1 MVLEKTVL
9 LLVSQAEIAPS
20 PERKGA
26 GYENDR
32 TQSDSLCKPNTEE
45 DFFLNFNRS
54 YIILYFQDNSI

>member
-32 TQSDSLCKPNTEE
+32 TQSGSLCKPNTEE
-45 DFFLNFNRS
+45 GFFF
-54 YIILYFQDNSI
+54 